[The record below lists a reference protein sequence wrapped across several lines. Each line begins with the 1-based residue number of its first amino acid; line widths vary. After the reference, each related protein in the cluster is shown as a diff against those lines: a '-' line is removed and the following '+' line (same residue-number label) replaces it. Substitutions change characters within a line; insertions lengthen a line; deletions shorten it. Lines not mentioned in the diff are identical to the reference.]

1 MEASAQREGA
11 EREMTVDVEQIM
23 EYVCDNLCRYPGEY
37 KDPDEL
43 WSEQCDRCRLRE
55 LLVEGE
61 DDG

>member
-1 MEASAQREGA
+1 
-11 EREMTVDVEQIM
+11 MTVDVEQIM
-23 EYVCDNLCRYPGEY
+23 EYACDNLCRYPGEY